1 MLVFRPLYFLQVLLN
16 TLRNN
21 LIILF
26 TMHNVILIYSSMV
39 FFLPLANCLHVFLYT
54 LVILNKMRVLVIIR
68 ITSDICANQN
78 NRYYLIFD
86 KCLLNERSIYGQ
98 LLLSFYLL
106 QSLPL
111 VKKELD
117 YPVNRS
123 LIDNQH
129 IHSM

>member
-1 MLVFRPLYFLQVLLN
+1 MKVKHTMLVFRPLYFLQVLLN

-39 FFLPLANCLHVFLYT
+39 FFLPLANCLHVLFYT

-111 VKKELD
+111 VNKK
-117 YPVNRS
+117 
-123 LIDNQH
+123 
-129 IHSM
+129 